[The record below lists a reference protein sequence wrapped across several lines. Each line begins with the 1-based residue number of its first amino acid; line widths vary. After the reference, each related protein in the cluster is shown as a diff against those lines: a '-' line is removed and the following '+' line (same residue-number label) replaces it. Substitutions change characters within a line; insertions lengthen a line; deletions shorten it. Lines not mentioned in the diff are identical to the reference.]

1 MTVYIRKQ
9 EQKRASE
16 FACREYLSSLSEGFQ
31 CEGRPC
37 DYNNYGNHL
46 GFDKNG
52 TPIRP
57 YNTYEEGL
65 MWYRATE
72 PRLDDWV
79 ISQIVYDNLRRT
91 QHPDLENIVV
101 KTNEFAGLS
110 DEGIRLKK
118 RRDRLQRRLEERKR
132 NKQGITVKKSP
143 VDEPFVLEFDTGYK
157 EKSIDEICENLEF
170 I

>member
-16 FACREYLSSLSEGFQ
+16 FACREYLSALSDGFHS
-31 CEGRPC
+31 EGRPC
-37 DYNNYGNHL
+37 DYNFYGNHL

-65 MWYRATE
+65 MWYRSTQ
-72 PRLDDWV
+72 PQLDDWM
-79 ISQIVYDNLRRT
+79 ISQIVYENLRRT
-91 QHPDLENIVV
+91 QHPDLENMVV

-110 DEGIRLKK
+110 DEGIR
-118 RRDRLQRRLEERKR
+118 
-132 NKQGITVKKSP
+132 
-143 VDEPFVLEFDTGYK
+143 
-157 EKSIDEICENLEF
+157 
-170 I
+170 